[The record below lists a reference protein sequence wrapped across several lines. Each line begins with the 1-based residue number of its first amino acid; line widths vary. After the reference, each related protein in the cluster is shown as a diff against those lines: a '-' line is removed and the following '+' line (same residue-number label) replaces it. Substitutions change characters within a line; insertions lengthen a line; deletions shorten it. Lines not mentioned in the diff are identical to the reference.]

1 MKEITSLN
9 NEYIKYLYKLKDK
22 KNRYKE
28 NKFIIEGFHL
38 VEEAYKS
45 NSLLEILT
53 INELSNYNDVNQIIV
68 SETIIEKLSTTKNP
82 QGVICICEMKKHNQL
97 LGEKLL
103 ILDNINDPGN
113 MGTLIRSSLGFDI
126 DTIII
131 SEDCVDIYNEK
142 TIRATQGSF
151 FNSNIYVSDD
161 LEATINELKQRNIK
175 IIGTSLQSSINLKDI
190 KNIDNY
196 AILLGNE
203 ANGVKEKLLN
213 LTDINVKIEMNKKLE
228 SLNVAVAGSIIMY
241 YLNN

>member
-82 QGVICICEMKKHNQL
+82 C
-97 LGEKLL
+97 
-103 ILDNINDPGN
+103 
-113 MGTLIRSSLGFDI
+113 T
-126 DTIII
+126 
-131 SEDCVDIYNEK
+131 
-142 TIRATQGSF
+142 
-151 FNSNIYVSDD
+151 
-161 LEATINELKQRNIK
+161 
-175 IIGTSLQSSINLKDI
+175 
-190 KNIDNY
+190 
-196 AILLGNE
+196 
-203 ANGVKEKLLN
+203 
-213 LTDINVKIEMNKKLE
+213 
-228 SLNVAVAGSIIMY
+228 
-241 YLNN
+241 